1 MIHFLTMALVHRK
14 YLYML
19 TSMRFAEAGQPSK
32 QAAPS
37 TSISHEAMVG
47 ETTLSRGSD
56 SDAVWLCPRRMKA
69 PIVG

>member
-1 MIHFLTMALVHRK
+1 
-14 YLYML
+14 ML